1 MANPTPAAEAP
12 QTRKNLLLPD
22 ITRWPKDPARPMIE
36 LRDVHLSFGDNH
48 ILRGF
53 NLQVLAG
60 QTTVIMGESGS
71 GKSVILK
78 LIAGLLQPTSGEV
91 IVFGRNL
98 ADLSTQALLAMRKR
112 LGMLFQNYA
121 LMDSISVRD
130 NIAFPVAENTSI
142 PVESVN
148 DNVRS
153 LLALFQ
159 LPHAY
164 AMSPNSLS
172 GGMKKRVGLARALIT
187 NPELILLDEPTTGLD
202 PVMIEFVDGLIKEAQ
217 QQYDVT
223 SVVISH
229 DIASVYRLADKVCML
244 YEGRIVEE
252 GTPDDI
258 KRSTH
263 PWVSRF
269 VGVGGS
275 GRMKADTSALT
286 AGRAVTEMAP
296 CDDVISRLEK
306 EEGEPIV
313 KLVDLVKTFGDR
325 TVLKGVNLKIM
336 PKTITVLIGGS
347 GSGKSVII
355 KHIIGLFK
363 PTSGRL
369 EIFGQDMTDA
379 DTRAFQKVRAR
390 FGMLFQHAAL
400 FDSMSIRD
408 NVGFPLLER
417 RLAKGKE
424 LEERVDEVLERLFIP
439 DIAHKFPSQI
449 SAGQAKRVALARA
462 MITRPDVMIYDEPTT
477 GQDPIMIRNVDDMIE
492 EAQQTFDL
500 TSIVISHDM
509 VSTFRIADRVA
520 MLHLGRILAY
530 GHPDEL
536 RHSRNEEVQKFI
548 FAGSFS
554 GS

>member
-1 MANPTPAAEAP
+1 MPTQPDQAAEP
-12 QTRKNLLLPD
+12 KGRKNLLLPN
-22 ITRWPKDPARPMIE
+22 IARWPNAPDKPMIE
-36 LRDVHLSFGDNH
+36 LKDIYLSFDDNH

-53 NLQVLAG
+53 NLKIFSG
-60 QTTVIMGESGS
+60 QTTVVMGESGS

-78 LIAGLLQPTSGEV
+78 LITGLIQPTSGDV

-98 ADLSTQALLAMRKR
+98 ADLSTRDQLAMRKR
-112 LGMLFQNYA
+112 MGMLFQNYA

-130 NIAFPVAENTSI
+130 NIAFPLAENTTLPEDTVS
-142 PVESVN
+142 

-153 LLALFQ
+153 LLDLFQ
-159 LPHAY
+159 LAHAY

-187 NPELILLDEPTTGLD
+187 NPELVLLDEPTTGLD
-202 PVMIEFVDGLIKEAQ
+202 PVMIEFVDGLIKRAQ
-217 QQYDVT
+217 QEYEVT

-244 YEGRIVEE
+244 QGGRIVEE
-252 GTPDDI
+252 GTPAEI

-263 PWVSRF
+263 PWVSQF

-275 GRMKADTSALT
+275 GRMKADTSTLNAT
-286 AGRAVTEMAP
+286 DGADTAP
-296 CDDVISRLEK
+296 CDNVLTRLEA
-306 EEGEPIV
+306 EVGEPVVQVI
-313 KLVDLVKTFGDR
+313 DLVKTFGDR

-355 KHIIGLFK
+355 KHIIGLFQ
-363 PTSGRL
+363 PTAGRIK
-369 EIFGQDMTDA
+369 IFGEDVTEA
-379 DTRAFQKVRAR
+379 DTSTFQRIRAR
-390 FGMLFQHAAL
+390 FGMLFQHSAL
-400 FDSMSIRD
+400 FDSMSVRD

-417 RLAKGKE
+417 RLARGKE
-424 LEERVDEVLERLFIP
+424 LTERVDEVLERLFIP
-439 DIAHKFPSQI
+439 DIAHKFPHEI

-462 MITRPDVMIYDEPTT
+462 MISKPDVMIYDEPTT

-492 EAQQTFDL
+492 EAQEVFDL

-530 GHPDEL
+530 GSPDEL
-536 RHSRNEEVQKFI
+536 RHSRNDEVQKFI
-548 FAGSFS
+548 FAGSF
-554 GS
+554 GDK